1 MKMSQDRHNGSG
13 ISDTEPLDSANGML
27 IHC

>member
-1 MKMSQDRHNGSG
+1 MEVSHDRHNGIG
-13 ISDTEPLDSANGML
+13 ISEAEPLDFANGML